1 MFKIF
6 SRPNNNN
13 NSDINTPPGSP
24 SNKVIFADSF
34 WSWYIDSYLINDKQ
48 THIKHTPYNI
58 TKYSDKSH
66 DVTTLQKY
74 FTTNKLTPIPSTTQI
89 IAILK
94 SPFTQGDL
102 NKSYYLI
109 RMFQLSSQGLFLT
122 NSPMDKLNHPI
133 QFLGAENWDNVMCY
147 LDALLFAMFANLE
160 SFEPILFIPNHSEYL
175 LNQLS
180 ALLRVYVNL
189 LRSGNLITTDLTA
202 KICEALM
209 KLGFTEAL
217 SHKQQDSATL
227 FEFLT
232 QTLNMPLL
240 TFKIDIKHGG
250 KFSKH
255 DDEKISKERILFV
268 SIPNEEVE
276 DELLPVEKSSIS
288 HTEKVDK
295 KSTTTT
301 TTTTITTATIIE
313 KPPTHQVNDNEIKE
327 LPQVDEED
335 DPNQDQEEDLILL
348 EECLEHYFN
357 NSISVKR
364 ELERRATLSHIT
376 EGVTAT
382 NLNDDGFSSS
392 APPPPSSPRVIT
404 TPMSNKYEFE
414 TIENIDDKTR
424 LRSNSVKSDN
434 IKVGVRQRSSTTLS
448 FWSVGTD
455 NKSNN
460 DKLRRGSTSGKEVS
474 LPAWMFLR
482 LLPFYTDDNVITN
495 ELQSVVKTS
504 KEFATRRPILPICLK
519 RYRFNSGA
527 ASGTRSQKRII
538 IPPFI
543 DLPQFVADDI
553 DDNSC
558 SFRLIL
564 ESAICHRGDKI
575 ELGHFIAVVRKHTNK
590 INETE
595 QEANNS
601 TWYLY
606 DDMKKNSR
614 VVEKT
619 FTEIFKDEWPYMLFY
634 RLVSNHEVS
643 GASSINSD
651 NNTNNNNNNNNNNNI
666 VVPPQGSKGNYWLS
680 QEETSP
686 QPLETNNNLSVKT
699 PTKSIPILNVSPI
712 DPKYIDIRNKYYWYF
727 TDDDKNY
734 FKEESIKLKDGN
746 SSFTLSPQ
754 FRRNSQWSVNS
765 NISFVQL
772 DKDKDKDKEKE
783 KEKKSSSNNNNNSSI
798 HTITSK
804 NSNFTKSKIEKP
816 DNDDSITGATT
827 TTTIT
832 KPSNLLNK
840 ENEIKSSPHSSIWKR
855 AIKLTTSPSVKI
867 DSTESVGELNKQIS
881 PINLD
886 TSINDTTTT
895 TTTSLPKTL
904 RNLENNQKKHR
915 HPFSHKKSKS
925 KRQDDYKKEH
935 CIMM

>member
-6 SRPNNNN
+6 SRPNNN
-13 NSDINTPPGSP
+13 SESNTPPGSP
-24 SNKVIFADSF
+24 SNKIIFADSF
-34 WSWYIDSYLINDKQ
+34 WSWYIDSYLINDNQ

-74 FTTNKLTPIPSTTQI
+74 FITNKLTPIPSTTQI

-122 NSPMDKLNHPI
+122 NSSTDKLNHSI

-250 KFSKH
+250 KFSKN

-268 SIPNEEVE
+268 SIPNEEIE
-276 DELLPVEKSSIS
+276 DELLPVEKGSIS

-301 TTTTITTATIIE
+301 TTTQ
-313 KPPTHQVNDNEIKE
+313 QVNDEIE
-327 LPQVDEED
+327 QQPQQHEDDEEE
-335 DPNQDQEEDLILL
+335 EEDSILL

-376 EGVTAT
+376 EGITAT
-382 NLNDDGFSSS
+382 NINDDE
-392 APPPPSSPRVIT
+392 PPRVIT

-414 TIENIDDKTR
+414 TIENIDIDDKTR
-424 LRSNSVKSDN
+424 LRSNSVKSN
-434 IKVGVRQRSSTTLS
+434 NVKVGVRQRSSTTLS
-448 FWSVGTD
+448 FWSVGTGD
-455 NKSNN
+455 TKSNKSNN
-460 DKLRRGSTSGKEVS
+460 DKSRRGSTSGKEVS

-495 ELQSVVKTS
+495 ELGSIVKTS

-553 DDNSC
+553 DDSSC

-575 ELGHFIAVVRKHTNK
+575 ESGHFIAVVRKHTNK

-643 GASSINSD
+643 GASSIDS
-651 NNTNNNNNNNNNNNI
+651 NI
-666 VVPPQGSKGNYWLS
+666 VPPQGSKGNYWS
-680 QEETSP
+680 QEETTAKETPSP
-686 QPLETNNNLSVKT
+686 APAPAPTAVATENNLSVKT
-699 PTKSIPILNVSPI
+699 QPKSVPISNVSPI
-712 DPKYIDIRNKYYWYF
+712 DPKYVDIRNKYYWYF

-734 FKEESIKLKDGN
+734 YREEPIKLKDGN

-772 DKDKDKDKEKE
+772 DK
-783 KEKKSSSNNNNNSSI
+783 EKKSISTTNNSST

-804 NSNFTKSKIEKP
+804 NSNFTKSKTGKS
-816 DNDDSITGATT
+816 DNDDSNPATTSTT
-827 TTTIT
+827 TTTSTT
-832 KPSNLLNK
+832 KQSSLPNK
-840 ENEIKSSPHSSIWKR
+840 ENENKSPHSSIWKR
-855 AIKLTTSPSVKI
+855 AIKMTTSPSVKV

-886 TSINDTTTT
+886 SSNDNANTKSSG
-895 TTTSLPKTL
+895 TTSPLPKTL

-915 HPFSHKKSKS
+915 HPFSHKKSKT